1 MKNYELTR
9 RALPVVAVLAALSLG
24 AGIVLNVQGREGGTA
39 QTPSADD
46 VVARVNEQT
55 ITRNEVA
62 AEIEAVFG
70 ARLQSLPAEQAEAMR
85 SELEAQVLESMIVER
100 LLAAAVK
107 ERGITVDA
115 QRVQD
120 RVDRLAAGLPEDQTL
135 QDALAAANMTEKDL
149 RERLAFA
156 MATDELLTA
165 QVGKIDAPTDREI
178 QAFYDENAS
187 MFRRSETET
196 VPLSEAHA
204 RIAEH
209 LSERKKMMAIEAFVE
224 TLRQK
229 ATVVYAE
236 RDAENG

>member
-1 MKNYELTR
+1 
-9 RALPVVAVLAALSLG
+9 
-24 AGIVLNVQGREGGTA
+24 
-39 QTPSADD
+39 
-46 VVARVNEQT
+46 
-55 ITRNEVA
+55 
-62 AEIEAVFG
+62 
-70 ARLQSLPAEQAEAMR
+70 
-85 SELEAQVLESMIVER
+85 MIVER